1 MLRLFVCI
9 WLPDSV
15 RKKAIDFQKKIM
27 KLPLKA
33 KFVEPENMHI
43 TITFLGE
50 TREEE
55 IVVIEKKLES
65 LVKNVKP
72 FHVKLEGIKVIPNE
86 SFIRV
91 IGIEVK
97 DDEELS
103 SLIKRTGELIDGKYY
118 TKEKLTLCRVKKVND
133 KRMIKEFINK
143 NRDIILG
150 EFNVNSLS
158 LVKSTLTTRGPIY
171 ETIRS
176 FSFKQS

>member
-9 WLPDSV
+9 WLPDFI
-15 RKKAIDFQKKIM
+15 RKKAIDFQKEIM

-50 TREEE
+50 IKEEK
-55 IVVIEKKLES
+55 ITTIEKKLDS
-65 LVKNVKP
+65 LSRNVKP
-72 FHVKLEGIKVIPNE
+72 FHVKLEGIKIIPNE

-97 DDEELS
+97 DKGELS
-103 SLIKRTGELIDGKYY
+103 SLIKRTSELIDGKYY
-118 TKEKLTLCRVKKVND
+118 IKEKLTLCRVKKVND
-133 KRMIKEFINK
+133 KKIIKEFIDK
-143 NRDIILG
+143 NRNISLG
-150 EFNVNSLS
+150 SFNVKSFS

-171 ETIRS
+171 ETVRS
-176 FSFKQS
+176 FLLNQS